1 MESFNTPW
9 RLCVLARCALISI
22 FALSLLIASTD
33 ADMSMYRHLVEVDHA
48 GNPSWLSAGD
58 RTLVSQIKNGIVQP
72 NAIVAMD
79 GSGQY
84 KTITD
89 GINSY
94 PNNHQGRYIIYVKAG
109 IYKEY
114 VTVDQSKTNIL
125 LYGDGPNRTIITGN
139 KSFTEGIQ
147 MPLTA
152 TFSKLTINLSFNLLL
167 SLKLIEKREIK
178 KQFLSHQ
185 SSLFVSKK

>member
-1 MESFNTPW
+1 M
-9 RLCVLARCALISI
+9 
-22 FALSLLIASTD
+22 ASTD
-33 ADMSMYRHLVEVDHA
+33 ADMSMYRSLVEVDHD
-48 GNPSWLSAGD
+48 GNPSWLYAGD

-94 PNNHQGRYIIYVKAG
+94 PNNHQGRYIIHVKAG

-114 VTVDQSKTNIL
+114 VTVDQSKKNIL

-152 TFSKLTINLSFNLLL
+152 TFCKLTINLSFNLLL

-178 KQFLSHQ
+178 KQFHSHQ
-185 SSLFVSKK
+185 SSLFYYILFVSKK